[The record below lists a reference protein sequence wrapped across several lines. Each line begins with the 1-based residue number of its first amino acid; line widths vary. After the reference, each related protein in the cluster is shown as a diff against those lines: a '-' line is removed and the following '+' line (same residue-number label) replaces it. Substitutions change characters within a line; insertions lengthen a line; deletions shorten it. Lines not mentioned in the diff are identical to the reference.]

1 MDNRAIGVFDSGMGG
16 LTVLSALRE
25 ALPNESFIYLGDT
38 ARLPYGTKSP
48 TTIRQYA
55 SQMAR
60 FLVEKDIKA
69 LVIACNSATTAALPH
84 LQQTLPDIPIVMG
97 VVEPGAMAAMN
108 ASNCGVIGLLATEA
122 TVQSKAY
129 QKEIYNLDKD
139 AIVLPQAANVL
150 VALSEAGHID
160 DALAITAL
168 RHYLEPF
175 ITKNIDTLV
184 LGCTHFPIFQKSIA
198 TILPAHIKIID
209 SAKTTSQLLKTRL
222 KDMNLLQSQ
231 KTKQSRLSFH
241 ITDSIQR
248 FIKIGPYFLRQD
260 LQEYSISLIDIP
272 SSY

>member
-16 LTVLSALRE
+16 LTVLSALRQT
-25 ALPNESFIYLGDT
+25 LPKESFIYLGDT

-108 ASNCGVIGLLATEA
+108 ASSRGVIGLLATEA

-129 QKEIYNLDKD
+129 QSAILKLDKD

-150 VALSEAGHID
+150 VALSEAGHIS
-160 DALAITAL
+160 DALATTAL
-168 RHYLEPF
+168 RHYLKPF
-175 ITKNIDTLV
+175 INKNIDTLV
-184 LGCTHFPIFQKSIA
+184 LGCTHFPVFKNSLKA
-198 TILPAHIKIID
+198 LLPSHITLID
-209 SAKTTSQLLKTRL
+209 SAHTTAVVLKQMLSHESLLSNAKKPSL
-222 KDMNLLQSQ
+222 A
-231 KTKQSRLSFH
+231 FH
-241 ITDSIQR
+241 VTDSIAR
-248 FIKIGPYFLRQD
+248 FK
-260 LQEYSISLIDIP
+260 SISSIFFDGKLSDQAIHLVDL
-272 SSY
+272 